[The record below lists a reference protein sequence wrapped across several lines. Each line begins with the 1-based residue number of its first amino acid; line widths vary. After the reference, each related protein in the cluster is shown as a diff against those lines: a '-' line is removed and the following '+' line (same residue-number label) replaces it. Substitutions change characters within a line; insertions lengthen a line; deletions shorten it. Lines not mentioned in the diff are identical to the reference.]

1 MSICDSE
8 FCLRI
13 SFIIS
18 SYQGDERGASN
29 HWNLLLSTKTNL
41 RAVHFQNGPSQFAID
56 KQLSL
61 TGTAAFKFPFQVLE
75 SSAQKRVPGASGHSS
90 LDTDNSSCWLRH
102 RSLLWLWPKPSDY
115 WNRLPHVT
123 LASWFPAMNAALS
136 TSRFAVIFY
145 TTRFM
150 CPMSLPLPP
159 PLYIYIYMPKILMWK
174 INIMRKISV
183 YFRHNVFH

>member
-1 MSICDSE
+1 MTE

-13 SFIIS
+13 SFIVT

-29 HWNLLLSTKTNL
+29 RWNLLLSTKTNL
-41 RAVHFQNGPSQFAID
+41 RAVHFQNGLSQLAID

-61 TGTAAFKFPFQVLE
+61 TGTAAFKFAFQVLE
-75 SSAQKRVPGASGHSS
+75 SSARERVPAASGHSS
-90 LDTDNSSCWLRH
+90 LDTDNSSCGLWHL
-102 RSLLWLWPKPSDY
+102 SLLWRWPNPSDY

-145 TTRFM
+145 TTRLM
-150 CPMSLPLPP
+150 CPMSLSISPSLS
-159 PLYIYIYMPKILMWK
+159 LYIYIYMPRILMWK

-183 YFRHNVFH
+183 YFRQNVFY